1 MTAAATPHTAIV
13 TGAAS
18 GFGAV
23 AARALHR
30 AGHRIVV
37 SDIDGDAARRLAGAL
52 DPAGATAIATVLD
65 VRRPVDFERT
75 RDEAIGRWGSVEI
88 LVNNAAVTVA
98 RPLLEIAPA
107 EFNDIMAT
115 NAGGVFAGS
124 QILGRHFKE
133 RGYGRIVNLASLA
146 GQNGGTATGAHYAAS
161 KGAIMTLTKVFA
173 RDLAAFGI
181 TVNAIAPGP
190 MDTPLVHKLVPAEK
204 MQGLLANIPVGQ
216 LIDPA
221 FVASVVEL
229 LASPAA
235 SAVTGACWD
244 VNGGL
249 FMR

>member
-23 AARALHR
+23 AARALHQ

-37 SDIDGDAARRLAGAL
+37 SDIDGDAARRLAGEL
-52 DPAGATAIATVLD
+52 DHAGATAIATVLD
-65 VRRPVDFERT
+65 VRRPADFERT

-221 FVASVVEL
+221 FVASVVVL

>member
-1 MTAAATPHTAIV
+1 MTATPHTAIV

-23 AARALHR
+23 AARALHQ
-30 AGHRIVV
+30 AGHRIAV
-37 SDIDGDAARRLAGAL
+37 SDIDGDAALRLAAEL
-52 DPAGATAIATVLD
+52 DPSGASAFATTLD
-65 VRRPVDFERT
+65 VRRTEDFERVLN
-75 RDEAIGRWGSVEI
+75 EASARWASVEI

-98 RPLLEIAPA
+98 RPLLEIDPA

-115 NAGGVFAGS
+115 NAGSVFAGS
-124 QILGRHFKE
+124 QILGRHFKD
-133 RGYGRIVNLASLA
+133 RRYGRIVNLASLA

-161 KGAIMTLTKVFA
+161 KGAIMTLTKIFA
-173 RDLAAFGI
+173 RDLAPYGI
-181 TVNAIAPGP
+181 TVNAVAPGP

-204 MQGLLANIPVGQ
+204 MPAMLANIPVGQ

-221 FVASVVEL
+221 FVASMIVM

-235 SAVTGACWD
+235 ASVTGACWD

>member
-1 MTAAATPHTAIV
+1 MTITPHTAIV

-23 AARALHR
+23 AARALHK

-37 SDIDGDAARRLAGAL
+37 SDIDADAARRLAAEL
-52 DPAGATAIATVLD
+52 DATGATAIATTLD
-65 VRRPVDFERT
+65 VRRPEDFERV

-98 RPLLEIAPA
+98 RPLLEIDPA
-107 EFNDIMAT
+107 EFNAIMAT
-115 NAGGVFAGS
+115 NAGSVFAGS
-124 QILGRHFKE
+124 QILGRHFKD
-133 RGYGRIVNLASLA
+133 RRYGRIVNLASLA

-161 KGAIMTLTKVFA
+161 KGAIMTLTKIFA
-173 RDLAAFGI
+173 RDLAPFGI
-181 TVNAIAPGP
+181 TVNAVAPGP

-204 MQGLLANIPVGQ
+204 MPAMLANIPVGQ

-221 FVASVVEL
+221 FVASMIVM

-235 SAVTGACWD
+235 ASVTGACWD

>member
-1 MTAAATPHTAIV
+1 MTAADTPHTALV

-23 AARALHR
+23 AARALHQ

-37 SDIDGDAARRLAGAL
+37 SDIDGEAAQRLAAELDPGGSTAMAATLDVCRPEAFERVRDAA
-52 DPAGATAIATVLD
+52 IA
-65 VRRPVDFERT
+65 
-75 RDEAIGRWGSVEI
+75 RWGSVEI

-98 RPLLEIAPA
+98 RPLLEIEPA
-107 EFNDIMAT
+107 EFNTIMAT

-161 KGAIMTLTKVFA
+161 KGAIITLTKVFA
-173 RDLAAFGI
+173 RDLASFGI

-204 MQGLLANIPVGQ
+204 MPAMLANIPVGQ

-221 FVASVVEL
+221 FVASMIVL

-235 SAVTGACWD
+235 SSVTGACWD